1 VEKIPPFNVEE
12 AIMDHPVTKLVEQ
25 WADAE
30 LRGDAR
36 AIEPLLADGFSF
48 VGPAGFILDKQQ
60 WLGRFSERGLRYT
73 SFRWTGLRVTDHDA
87 VTIVVGVQEQEG
99 DHQGRDISGRF
110 RGTLVVIGAD
120 GGQRIAAMQLS
131 PIMAPPGA

>member
-1 VEKIPPFNVEE
+1 MSRRRSWTTPSPSSSSSGPTPSC
-12 AIMDHPVTKLVEQ
+12 AATPAPSSRCSPT
-25 WADAE
+25 
-30 LRGDAR
+30 
-36 AIEPLLADGFSF
+36 GFSF

-73 SFRWTGLRVTDHDA
+73 SFRWTDLRVTDHDA